1 MTVVIVS
8 YHRLRA
14 DGVSLIKTVFGIFSG
29 APGRKF
35 ASGVFLLEV
44 SLALVGVASPA

>member
-14 DGVSLIKTVFGIFSG
+14 DGVSLIKTVFGIFFGG
-29 APGRKF
+29 AGEEICFRGLF
-35 ASGVFLLEV
+35 ARG
-44 SLALVGVASPA
+44 